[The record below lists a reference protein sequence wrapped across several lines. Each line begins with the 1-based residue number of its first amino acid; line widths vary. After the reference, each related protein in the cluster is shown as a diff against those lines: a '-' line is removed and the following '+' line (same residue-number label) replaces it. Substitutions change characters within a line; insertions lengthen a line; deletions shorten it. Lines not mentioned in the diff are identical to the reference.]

1 MVLGDAWK
9 GGVHFRLLAPC
20 HCVSSFVHTRLTE
33 SAFVGWPVDAL
44 NFCLAPGCFLRVVFA
59 VFVGKLGCGPLGNV
73 DQLANCQTN
82 PRREM
87 HVARTN
93 PFSFLQQVRAE
104 IAKVVWPTRRET
116 VVTTIMCLILVFI
129 TAVFFFF
136 IDQLLSYGTGLLFG

>member
-1 MVLGDAWK
+1 
-9 GGVHFRLLAPC
+9 
-20 HCVSSFVHTRLTE
+20 
-33 SAFVGWPVDAL
+33 
-44 NFCLAPGCFLRVVFA
+44 
-59 VFVGKLGCGPLGNV
+59 
-73 DQLANCQTN
+73 
-82 PRREM
+82 M